1 MNIVKDVAKLLGIE
15 VGVPFHVN
23 EEKIIY
29 RFDEDGAFSWK
40 CDDGYWSRD
49 LVLTSHFLRGILT
62 VKWMPK
68 EGEKYYTVDPAYTSG
83 VCPLI
88 WDEKS
93 ATATTLYDRGLV
105 FRTEEEA
112 IAKAKEY
119 GWIK

>member
-1 MNIVKDVAKLLGIE
+1 MNIVREVAKLLGIE

-29 RFDEDGAFSWK
+29 RFDEDGTFSWK

-49 LVLTSHFLRGILT
+49 LVLTSHFLQGILT
-62 VKWMPK
+62 VKWKPK
-68 EGEKYYTVDPAYTSG
+68 EGEKYYSVDPAFASG
-83 VCPLI
+83 VCPLTWI
-88 WDEKS
+88 ETFDISK
-93 ATATTLYDRGLV
+93 TLYDRGLV

-112 IAKAKEY
+112 AAKAKEY

>member
-23 EEKIIY
+23 EETTIY
-29 RFDEDGAFSWK
+29 QLRKDGVFEWQDFFGMQESHSLTK
-40 CDDGYWSRD
+40 KFLCGY
-49 LVLTSHFLRGILT
+49 LT
-62 VKWMPK
+62 VKWTPK
-68 EGEKYYTVDPAYTSG
+68 CGEYYYYPDAWVEDGISEC
-83 VCPLI
+83 V
-88 WDEKS
+88 WDDDEEDKL
-93 ATATTLYDRGLV
+93 LYDRGLV

>member
-1 MNIVKDVAKLLGIE
+1 MNIVKEVAKLLGIE

-23 EEKIIY
+23 EETTIY
-29 RFDEDGAFSWK
+29 QLRKDGVFEWQDFFGMQESHSLTK
-40 CDDGYWSRD
+40 KFLCGY
-49 LVLTSHFLRGILT
+49 LT
-62 VKWMPK
+62 VKWTPK
-68 EGEKYYTVDPAYTSG
+68 ESEKYYSVDPAFASG